1 MVEALFALVFGTLSI
16 GAVALVSAPLRRSQ
30 QARPASDDGQ
40 QRDLL
45 PAREAALRG
54 LRELDFDYRL
64 GNLAE
69 TDYHDLRER
78 QKLEAIALLRAT
90 NEAPIEDPLQAE
102 IERRVRE
109 ARQRRGARLVRSG
122 QNAPAPA
129 VKVSRATRWL
139 IGGAASSL
147 LVVGGVA
154 WLYLSTRAA
163 QADQRPIAQ
172 LPPAVGRYHSIAIL
186 PGQPITALI
195 GYRDGLLASRD
206 GGQTWGRLAASGDIA
221 TIASHPA
228 RPSVIYAAGHDVFL
242 KSEDGARTWTAVA
255 HDLPG
260 KDVRA
265 LAVDPDAPNVLYASV
280 ADQGLFWS
288 SDGGGSWAA
297 VDASAGVQA
306 TAIAVMGGAQPRIY
320 VASADQ
326 GILGSLDGRT
336 WANASGFVNGAL
348 PTRRVN
354 SLIYDQRSGDSYD
367 AGSSSAALTG
377 ALYAGTDRGLFQS
390 VDGGSSWTRLA
401 LEADVSAV
409 AFDPFKAGV
418 LLAVDAQARVFRSED
433 RGVTWRNGS

>member
-1 MVEALFALVFGTLSI
+1 M
-16 GAVALVSAPLRRSQ
+16 
-30 QARPASDDGQ
+30 
-40 QRDLL
+40 
-45 PAREAALRG
+45 
-54 LRELDFDYRL
+54 
-64 GNLAE
+64 
-69 TDYHDLRER
+69 
-78 QKLEAIALLRAT
+78 
-90 NEAPIEDPLQAE
+90 
-102 IERRVRE
+102 
-109 ARQRRGARLVRSG
+109 
-122 QNAPAPA
+122 
-129 VKVSRATRWL
+129 SRATRWL

-154 WLYLSTRAA
+154 WLYVSTRAA

-172 LPPAVGRYHSIAIL
+172 LPPAVDQYHSMAIL
-186 PGQPITALI
+186 PGQPAIALI
-195 GYRDGLLASRD
+195 GYRGGLLASRD
-206 GGQTWGRLAASGDIA
+206 DGQTWGRLAASGDIA

-228 RPSVIYAAGHDVFL
+228 RPSLIYAAGRDVFL
-242 KSEDGARTWTAVA
+242 KSIDGARTWTAVT
-255 HDLPG
+255 HNLPG
-260 KDVRA
+260 RDVRA

-288 SDGGGSWAA
+288 SDGAGSWAA

-401 LEADVSAV
+401 LEADVAAV

-418 LLAVDAQARVFRSED
+418 LLAVDAQGRVFRSED
-433 RGVTWRNGS
+433 RGVTWRNRS

>member
-30 QARPASDDGQ
+30 QAKPASDDGQ

-90 NEAPIEDPLQAE
+90 NEAPIDDPLQAE

-147 LVVGGVA
+147 LVVSGVA

-172 LPPAVGRYHSIAIL
+172 LPPAV
-186 PGQPITALI
+186 
-195 GYRDGLLASRD
+195 
-206 GGQTWGRLAASGDIA
+206 
-221 TIASHPA
+221 
-228 RPSVIYAAGHDVFL
+228 
-242 KSEDGARTWTAVA
+242 
-255 HDLPG
+255 
-260 KDVRA
+260 
-265 LAVDPDAPNVLYASV
+265 
-280 ADQGLFWS
+280 
-288 SDGGGSWAA
+288 
-297 VDASAGVQA
+297 
-306 TAIAVMGGAQPRIY
+306 
-320 VASADQ
+320 
-326 GILGSLDGRT
+326 
-336 WANASGFVNGAL
+336 
-348 PTRRVN
+348 
-354 SLIYDQRSGDSYD
+354 
-367 AGSSSAALTG
+367 
-377 ALYAGTDRGLFQS
+377 
-390 VDGGSSWTRLA
+390 
-401 LEADVSAV
+401 
-409 AFDPFKAGV
+409 
-418 LLAVDAQARVFRSED
+418 
-433 RGVTWRNGS
+433 